1 MAMSDRG
8 KQAFDGAAFART
20 LRESPGVYMFRDR
33 TGKLLYVGKARNLR
47 RRVASYFDNSRADD
61 PRLARMV
68 PQIARI
74 EVELTRT
81 EAEAL
86 LLENE
91 WIKSLRPRYNIKLRD
106 DKSYPFIYLSSR
118 DTFPRVAFH
127 RGARDG
133 SGEYFGP
140 FPSARAVRETLKILH
155 RVFRLRM
162 CEDSVFENRSRP
174 CLQYQ
179 IARCSAPCVGLISSE
194 AYRRDV
200 ELARLFLSGKSA
212 AVQEQLTRLMREA
225 SAAQNYERAA
235 GLRDQLRTLSRVQA
249 EQYVTAA
256 KGDMDLIASH
266 SEGGVTAVQVW
277 TIRDGRN
284 LGSRTFFPANTKAM
298 SAGDLMAA
306 FLGQYYHTR
315 QAPREVLLDS
325 APAEPSLWREA
336 LTERAGHA
344 VTINAEPRGQ
354 KSHWLAQVRR
364 NARDAVRMRLSDSSG
379 MSERLAALQAALESD
394 EPVERIECFDVS
406 HSGDG
411 KAVASCVVHDET
423 GLRNDQYRRFNISG
437 IEAGDDYAAIAQ
449 ALTRRYR
456 RVLAE
461 GGSVPD
467 LVIVDGGL
475 GQVRRA
481 SSALNELGLDGP
493 LLMGV
498 AKGRDRRASDEYW
511 VLARSER
518 RLKPDPH
525 SAAAHLV
532 GQVRDEAHRFAIS
545 GHRRQ
550 RSKRQ
555 ITSVLEGIPGVG
567 PQKRRQLLQHF
578 GGLQGVRDAG
588 AEELTRVKGIN
599 TQLAQRIVAALRD

>member
-1 MAMSDRG
+1 MNDSG
-8 KQAFDGAAFART
+8 KQAFDGAGFARS
-20 LRESPGVYMFRDR
+20 LRETPGVYMFRDR
-33 TGKLLYVGKARNLR
+33 AGKLLYVGKARNLR

-106 DKSYPFIYLSSR
+106 DKSYPWIYLSSGN
-118 DTFPRVAFH
+118 TFPRVAFH

-162 CEDSVFENRSRP
+162 CEDSVFANRSRP

-179 IARCSAPCVGLISSE
+179 IERCSAPCVGLIE
-194 AYRRDV
+194 PEGYRRDV

-212 AVQEQLTRLMREA
+212 TVQEELKRLMGEA
-225 SAAQNYERAA
+225 SAAQDYERAA
-235 GLRDQLRTLSRVQA
+235 ELRDQLRTLSRVQA

-256 KGDMDLIASH
+256 SGDTDLIASH
-266 SEGGVTAVQVW
+266 SEGGINAVQVW

-284 LGSRTFFPANTKAM
+284 LGSRTFFPANAAEM
-298 SAGDLMAA
+298 SAGELMAA
-306 FLGQYYHTR
+306 FLGQYYHSR
-315 QAPREVLLDS
+315 EAPREVLLDR
-325 APAEPSLWREA
+325 APTELGLWREVLA
-336 LTERAGHA
+336 ERAGHTVKLNA
-344 VTINAEPRGQ
+344 VPRGQ
-354 KSHWLAQVRR
+354 KSHWLDQVRR
-364 NARDAVRMRLSDSSG
+364 NARDAVRLQLSESSGVRERLS
-379 MSERLAALQAALESD
+379 ALQAALGTD
-394 EPVERIECFDVS
+394 EPLERLECFDVS
-406 HSGDG
+406 HSGEG
-411 KAVASCVVHDET
+411 KAVASCVVHNDT
-423 GLRNDQYRRFNISG
+423 GLCNNEYRRFNISG
-437 IEAGDDYAAIAQ
+437 IEPGDDYAAIEQ
-449 ALTRRYR
+449 AITRRYR
-456 RVLAE
+456 RVLAD
-461 GGSVPD
+461 GGPVPD
-467 LVIVDGGL
+467 LIIVDGGV

-481 SSALNELGLDGP
+481 CAALDELGLNAP

-498 AKGRDRRASDEYW
+498 AKGRDRRARDEYW
-511 VLARSER
+511 VLARPER
-518 RLKPDPH
+518 RIKPAPH
-525 SAAAHLV
+525 AAAAHLV
-532 GQVRDEAHRFAIS
+532 GQIRDEAHRFAIT

-555 ITSVLEGIPGVG
+555 TTSVLEDIAGVG
-567 PQKRRQLLQHF
+567 PQKRRRLLQHF

-588 AEELTRVKGIN
+588 AEELRRVKGIDR
-599 TQLAQRIVAALRD
+599 QLAARIETALRD

>member
-1 MAMSDRG
+1 VSDSG
-8 KQAFDGAAFART
+8 KQAFDGAGFARS
-20 LRESPGVYMFRDR
+20 LREAPGVYMFRDR
-33 TGKLLYVGKARNLR
+33 AGKLLYVGKARNLR

-68 PQIARI
+68 PQIARV

-106 DKSYPFIYLSSR
+106 DKSYPWIYLSS
-118 DTFPRVAFH
+118 DDEFPRVAFH
-127 RGARDG
+127 RGARGG

-179 IARCSAPCVGLISSE
+179 IERCSAPCVGLIE
-194 AYRRDV
+194 PQAYRRDV

-212 AVQEQLTRLMREA
+212 AVQDELKRMMGEA
-225 SAAQNYERAA
+225 SAAQDYERAA
-235 GLRDQLRTLSRVQA
+235 ELRDQLRTLSRVQA

-256 KGDMDLIASH
+256 SGDMDLIASH
-266 SEGGVTAVQVW
+266 SEGGITAVQVW

-284 LGSRTFFPANTKAM
+284 LGSRTFFPANAAQM
-298 SAGDLMAA
+298 SAGELVAA
-306 FLGQYYHTR
+306 FLGQYYHGR
-315 QAPREVLLDS
+315 AAPREVLLDR
-325 APAEPSLWREA
+325 APVELELWREVLA
-336 LTERAGHA
+336 ERAGHT
-344 VTINAEPRGQ
+344 VKLNAEPRGQ
-354 KSHWLAQVRR
+354 KSHWLAQVRH
-364 NARDAVRMRLSDSSG
+364 NARDAVRLRLSESSG
-379 MSERLAALQAALESD
+379 VRERLTALQTALGTD
-394 EPVERIECFDVS
+394 EPLERIECFDVS
-406 HSGDG
+406 HSGEG
-411 KAVASCVVHDET
+411 KAVASCVVHDDT
-423 GLRNDQYRRFNISG
+423 GLRNNQYRRFNISG
-437 IEAGDDYAAIAQ
+437 IEPGDDYAAIEQ

-456 RVLAE
+456 RVLAD
-461 GGSVPD
+461 GGPLPD
-467 LVIVDGGL
+467 LIIVDGGV

-481 SSALNELGLDGP
+481 STALAELGLDAP

-511 VLARSER
+511 VLARPER

-525 SAAAHLV
+525 AAAAHLV
-532 GQVRDEAHRFAIS
+532 GQVRDEAHRFAIT

-555 ITSVLEGIPGVG
+555 MASVLEGIRGVG
-567 PQKRRQLLQHF
+567 PQKRRRLLQHF

-588 AEELTRVKGIN
+588 AEELRRVRGIDR
-599 TQLAQRIVAALRD
+599 QLAERIVTALRD